1 MVKEKQRSS
10 REVRKPKKDK
20 AAVAKTDG
28 AFGKQIKAAITP
40 AAPEKGKG
48 KGKS

>member
-1 MVKEKQRSS
+1 MVKEKQRNS

-20 AAVAKTDG
+20 AAVAKTDA
-28 AFGKQIKAAITP
+28 AFGKQIKAAIAP
-40 AAPEKGKG
+40 AATGKA

>member
-1 MVKEKQRSS
+1 MVKEKRRSS
-10 REVRKPKKDK
+10 REVRKPKQEK
-20 AAVAKTDG
+20 AVVAKTDG

-40 AAPEKGKG
+40 AAPGKA